1 MKRRKAKQTFLNNK
15 EAILNNSIQ
24 LIRYQDCPSTPWKN
38 GGGSTKQL
46 LISPI
51 NAELTEFDYRIS
63 IASISS
69 NGPFSSFIGIDRQL
83 VILEGDGVELSI
95 DSHEG
100 TKQINGRGAEEKISG
115 NTDTTEYKRLTPTD
129 SPFCFAGETSITSQL
144 LGCDVID
151 FNVMTK
157 RGAFKAHT
165 QRLSFDDTFI
175 EEQIA
180 TLNNSPNEHHN
191 TTYVPIIQI
200 LCCLDTVTWEH
211 NGQVIK
217 IMPYDILVF
226 QQGDG
231 ITLKTTRPSRLLKV
245 SITACPL

>member
-1 MKRRKAKQTFLNNK
+1 M
-15 EAILNNSIQ
+15 NNSIQ

-38 GGGSTKQL
+38 GDGSTKQL
-46 LISPI
+46 FISPI

-95 DSHEG
+95 NSHEG
-100 TKQINGRGAEEKISG
+100 TKQINGLGAGEKISG

-144 LGCDVID
+144 LGSNVID

-165 QRLSFDDTFI
+165 QRLSFDNMFI

-180 TLNNSPNEHHN
+180 TSNNYPNELQK
-191 TTYVPIIQI
+191 TETYIPIIQI

-211 NGQVIK
+211 NGQVIE

-231 ITLKTTRPSRLLKV
+231 IRLKTTRPSRLLKV

>member
-1 MKRRKAKQTFLNNK
+1 M
-15 EAILNNSIQ
+15 NNSIQ

-38 GGGSTKQL
+38 SGGSTKQL

-69 NGPFSSFIGIDRQL
+69 NGPFSSFIDIDRQL
-83 VILEGDGVELSI
+83 LILEGDGVELSI
-95 DSHEG
+95 NSHEG
-100 TKQINGRGAEEKISG
+100 TKQINGLGAGEKISG
-115 NTDTTEYKRLTPTD
+115 NTNTTEYKRLTPAD

-144 LGCDVID
+144 LGSDVID

-165 QRLSFDDTFI
+165 QRLSFDDIFI

-180 TLNNSPNEHHN
+180 TSNSHPNELQK
-191 TTYVPIIQI
+191 TESYVPIIQI
-200 LCCLDTVTWEH
+200 LCCLDTMTWEH
-211 NGQVIK
+211 NGKVIK
-217 IMPYDILVF
+217 IMPYDVLVF

-231 ITLKTTRPSRLLKV
+231 IRLKTTMPSRLLKV
-245 SITACPL
+245 SITASPL

>member
-1 MKRRKAKQTFLNNK
+1 M
-15 EAILNNSIQ
+15 NNSIQ
-24 LIRYQDCPSTPWKN
+24 LIRYQDCPSTLWKN

-83 VILEGDGVELSI
+83 VILKGDGVELSI
-95 DSHEG
+95 NSHEG
-100 TKQINGRGAEEKISG
+100 TKQIDGLGAGEKISG

-129 SPFCFAGETSITSQL
+129 SPFCFTGETSITSQL
-144 LGCDVID
+144 LGSDVID

-165 QRLSFDDTFI
+165 QKLSFDDTFI

-180 TLNNSPNEHHN
+180 TSNNYPNELQK
-191 TTYVPIIQI
+191 TEAYVPIIQI

-231 ITLKTTRPSRLLKV
+231 IRLKTTRPSRLLKV
-245 SITACPL
+245 SITASSL

>member
-1 MKRRKAKQTFLNNK
+1 M
-15 EAILNNSIQ
+15 NNSIQ

-51 NAELTEFDYRIS
+51 NAGLTEFDYRIS

-95 DSHEG
+95 KSHEG
-100 TKQINGRGAEEKISG
+100 TKQINSLGAGEKIPRD
-115 NTDTTEYKRLTPTD
+115 TDTTEYKRLTPAD

-144 LGCDVID
+144 LGSDVID

-157 RGAFKAHT
+157 RGVFKAHT
-165 QRLSFDDTFI
+165 QRLNFDGIFI
-175 EEQIA
+175 EEHAAI
-180 TLNNSPNEHHN
+180 TNNNKSEHHK
-191 TTYVPIIQI
+191 TEADATIIQL
-200 LCCLDTVTWEH
+200 LCCLDTMTWEH
-211 NGQVIK
+211 NGKVIK
-217 IMPYDILVF
+217 IMPYDILIIKPGEDIKLV
-226 QQGDG
+226 
-231 ITLKTTRPSRLLKV
+231 TTMPSRLLRV
-245 SITACPL
+245 TITA

>member
-1 MKRRKAKQTFLNNK
+1 M
-15 EAILNNSIQ
+15 NNSIQ

-69 NGPFSSFIGIDRQL
+69 NGPFSLFNGIDRQL

-100 TKQINGRGAEEKISG
+100 EKQINNLGGEERILG
-115 NTDTTEYKRLTPTD
+115 DTDTTEYKRLTPTD
-129 SPFCFAGETSITSQL
+129 SPFGFAGETSITSQL
-144 LGCDVID
+144 LGSNVID

-165 QRLSFDDTFI
+165 QRLSIDDIFI

-180 TLNNSPNEHHN
+180 TSNNYPNEHHS
-191 TTYVPIIQI
+191 TTDVPIIQI
-200 LCCLDTVTWEH
+200 LCCLDTMTWEH
-211 NGQVIK
+211 NGKLIK

-231 ITLKTTRPSRLLKV
+231 IRLKTTRPSRLLKV
-245 SITACPL
+245 SITASPL

>member
-1 MKRRKAKQTFLNNK
+1 M
-15 EAILNNSIQ
+15 NNSIQ
-24 LIRYQDCPSTPWKN
+24 LIRYQDCPSTLWKN

-51 NAELTEFDYRIS
+51 NAEFTEFDYRIS

-83 VILEGDGVELSI
+83 VILKGDGVELSI
-95 DSHEG
+95 NSHER
-100 TKQINGRGAEEKISG
+100 TKQINGLGAGEKISG

-129 SPFCFAGETSITSQL
+129 SPFCFTGETSITSQL
-144 LGCDVID
+144 LGSDVID

-165 QRLSFDDTFI
+165 QKLSFDDTFI

-180 TLNNSPNEHHN
+180 TSNNYPNELQK
-191 TTYVPIIQI
+191 TEAYVPIIQI

-231 ITLKTTRPSRLLKV
+231 IRLKSTRPSRLLKV